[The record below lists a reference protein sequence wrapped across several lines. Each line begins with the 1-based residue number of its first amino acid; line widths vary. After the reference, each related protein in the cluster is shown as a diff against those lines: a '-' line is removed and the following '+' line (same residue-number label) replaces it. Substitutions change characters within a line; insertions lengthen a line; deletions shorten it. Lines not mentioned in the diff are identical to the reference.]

1 MAVNYFILLFILLT
15 TVPARV
21 SPLKVY
27 TFGQNSKRSSVV
39 EILNSSIH
47 ELDQFT
53 ICGRLLTSSFTT
65 SSHVWQNILF
75 KVLKIRIIFM
85 NSCQNMGLEVN
96 FSQGFQKL
104 RKIWCNFL
112 YLTLSPS
119 LCRWTCTFWQ
129 YWLPPPVT
137 TSTRAARKTTK
148 IKLVK

>member
-1 MAVNYFILLFILLT
+1 MLCALERASRKQVYDDKQKIFFVRPVTFLNLLVMAVNYFILLFILLT
-15 TVPARV
+15 TVPAHV

-27 TFGQNSKRSSVV
+27 TLGQNSKRSSVV

-85 NSCQNMGLEVN
+85 NSCQKMGLEVN

-104 RKIWCNFL
+104 RKI
-112 YLTLSPS
+112 
-119 LCRWTCTFWQ
+119 
-129 YWLPPPVT
+129 
-137 TSTRAARKTTK
+137 
-148 IKLVK
+148 

>member
-1 MAVNYFILLFILLT
+1 MLCALERASRKQVYDDKQKIFFVRPVTFLNLLVMAVNYFILLFILLT

-27 TFGQNSKRSSVV
+27 TLGQNSKRSSVV

-104 RKIWCNFL
+104 RKI
-112 YLTLSPS
+112 
-119 LCRWTCTFWQ
+119 
-129 YWLPPPVT
+129 
-137 TSTRAARKTTK
+137 
-148 IKLVK
+148 